1 MYKLTK
7 EEIKIIADFMSE
19 RRTSISVEQQAL
31 LLPIYNRL
39 HPERMYQHTQ
49 CASCWRE
56 MIGQL
61 AKAYNEE
68 EKILVKKSTKAI
80 KQNIKKANRRRKS

>member
-1 MYKLTK
+1 MNKLTK

-19 RRTSISVEQQAL
+19 RRTSISVEQQTL

-39 HPERMYQHTQ
+39 HPERTYQHTQ

-56 MIGQL
+56 MIGKI
-61 AKAYNEE
+61 AMAYNEQ
-68 EKILVKKSTKAI
+68 EKVLVKKSTKEI
-80 KQNIKKANRRRKS
+80 KQNVKKANRRRKS